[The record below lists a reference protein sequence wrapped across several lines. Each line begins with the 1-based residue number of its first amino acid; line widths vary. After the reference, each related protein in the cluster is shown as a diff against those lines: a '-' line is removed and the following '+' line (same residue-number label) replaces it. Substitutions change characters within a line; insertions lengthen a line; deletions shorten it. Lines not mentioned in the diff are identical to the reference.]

1 MIGSSAANLTST
13 WSASFW
19 SVVINRH
26 ADLDGPDEKT
36 IQKVHRFSAKGMENP
51 WRLQLG
57 CRRTMQNGIN
67 RRQRMAHGSVKAGWA
82 GVGILHLA
90 TPHNA
95 PCQW

>member
-13 WSASFW
+13 WSASLW
-19 SVVINRH
+19 SDIINRH

-57 CRRTMQNGIN
+57 CRRTRQNGIN